1 MFGQYFCSPLC
12 FPFVFFFLMI
22 RRPPRSTLFP
32 YTTLFRSLYISNLNY
47 SGLKFLGLDS
57 EPGASCAV
65 ALREKGLRYED
76 RLYRWRSRRPVLRP
90 ADEAAGPRQRGHGG
104 GRSEEHTSELQSPC
118 NLVC

>member
-1 MFGQYFCSPLC
+1 MRVLPR
-12 FPFVFFFLMI
+12 FV
-22 RRPPRSTLFP
+22 PA
-32 YTTLFRSLYISNLNY
+32 FRLYISNLNY

-76 RLYRWRSRRPVLRP
+76 RLYRSRSRRPVLRP

-104 GRSEEHTSELQSPC
+104 GAQPALRHLWLRSEERRVGKECRSRWSPYH
-118 NLVC
+118 